1 MIKKIFL
8 ITIFSLL
15 TFTLNVNSAEI
26 KCDSVIISS
35 PDIKGDENCKKKKI
49 STKNAEVKFDDGS
62 IYQGPLKKNKI
73 SGEGKLI
80 LKDGTKF
87 EGKFKSNKF
96 VEKINKK
103 NRIYIKVNF
112 KKPINIQ
119 NQMKVTGLTKWYPAD
134 VVNGE
139 FKLSKKGELM
149 ASQDKKAK
157 ESSGGGSSGGSGS
170 GC

>member
-1 MIKKIFL
+1 MIKKIFY
-8 ITIFSLL
+8 ITLFSLL
-15 TFTLNVNSAEI
+15 TFAFNVNSAEI

-35 PDIKGDENCKKKKI
+35 PDIKGDEDCKKKKI

-62 IYQGPLKKNKI
+62 IYQGPIKKNKLNGNGI
-73 SGEGKLI
+73 LT
-80 LKDGTKF
+80 LKDGSVFK
-87 EGKFKSNKF
+87 GKFKSNKF

-112 KKPINIQ
+112 KKPINVQ

-149 ASQDKKAK
+149 ASQDKKAA
-157 ESSGGGSSGGSGS
+157 SGGGESGGSG
-170 GC
+170 C

>member
-1 MIKKIFL
+1 MIKKIFY
-8 ITIFSLL
+8 ITLFSLL
-15 TFTLNVNSAEI
+15 TFAFNVNSAEI

-35 PDIKGDENCKKKKI
+35 PDIKGDEDCKKIKI

-62 IYQGPLKKNKI
+62 IYQGPIKKNKI
-73 SGEGKLI
+73 NGNGKLI

-112 KKPINIQ
+112 KKPINVQ

-149 ASQDKKAK
+149 ASQDKKAA
-157 ESSGGGSSGGSGS
+157 SGGGESGGSG
-170 GC
+170 C

>member
-1 MIKKIFL
+1 MIKKIFC
-8 ITIFSLL
+8 ITLFSFL
-15 TFTLNVNSAEI
+15 TFAFNVNSAEI

-62 IYQGPLKKNKI
+62 IYQGPIKKNKI
-73 SGEGKLI
+73 NGNGKLI

-112 KKPINIQ
+112 KKPINVQ
-119 NQMKVTGLTKWYPAD
+119 NQMRVTGLTKWYPAD
-134 VVNGE
+134 IVNGE

-149 ASQDKKAK
+149 ASQDKKAA
-157 ESSGGGSSGGSGS
+157 SGGGESGGSG
-170 GC
+170 C

>member
-1 MIKKIFL
+1 MIKKIFY
-8 ITIFSLL
+8 ITLFSLF
-15 TFTLNVNSAEI
+15 TFTFNVNSAEI
-26 KCDSVIISS
+26 KCYSVIISS
-35 PDIKGDENCKKKKI
+35 PDIKGDEDCKKKKI
-49 STKNAEVKFDDGS
+49 STKNAEVSFDDGS
-62 IYQGPLKKNKI
+62 IYQGPMKKNKI

-112 KKPINIQ
+112 KKPINVQ
-119 NQMKVTGLTKWYPAD
+119 NQMRVTGLTKWYPAD
-134 VVNGE
+134 IVNGE

-149 ASQDKKAK
+149 ASQDKKAA
-157 ESSGGGSSGGSGS
+157 SGGGESGGSG
-170 GC
+170 C

>member
-1 MIKKIFL
+1 MIKKIFC
-8 ITIFSLL
+8 ITLFSLL

-35 PDIKGDENCKKKKI
+35 PDIKGDEDCKKKKI

-62 IYQGPLKKNKI
+62 IYQGPIKKNKI
-73 SGEGKLI
+73 NGNGKLI

-112 KKPINIQ
+112 KKPINVQ

-149 ASQDKKAK
+149 ASQDKKAA
-157 ESSGGGSSGGSGS
+157 SGGGESGGSG
-170 GC
+170 C